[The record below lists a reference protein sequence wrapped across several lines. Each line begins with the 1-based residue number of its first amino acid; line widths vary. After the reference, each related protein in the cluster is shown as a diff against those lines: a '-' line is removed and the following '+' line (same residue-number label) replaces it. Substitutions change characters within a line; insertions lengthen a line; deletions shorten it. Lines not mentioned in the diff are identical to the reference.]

1 MAGFKFRLQSILDYR
16 AGLVDRARMVVGAL
30 QAREREEE
38 LVCEQLHAEERATHA
53 MLAALQIGGAL
64 DMAELTRLMGAA
76 DALATRIEE
85 QGLVIERCRRETEA
99 AQARLVELSKE
110 AKALEKLRER
120 QQEEYLQEDARRERA
135 ETSELASLRHRWM
148 QLARMQVAR

>member
-16 AGLVDRARMVVGAL
+16 SGLVDRVRMEVGAL
-30 QAREREEE
+30 QARQREEE
-38 LVCEQLHAEERATHA
+38 LVRERLRAEEGATFVA
-53 MLAALQIGGAL
+53 LAELQVGGAL
-64 DMAELTRLMGAA
+64 DLAEVTRLMGVA

-85 QGLVIERCRRETEA
+85 QGLVIERCRQEAEA

-120 QQEEYLQEDARRERA
+120 QQGEYLQEDARRERA

-148 QLARMQVAR
+148 QVTR